1 MAVSLFI
8 QSTAFG
14 GYDKPQTD
22 KVIEDLFNQVY
33 ELKNK
38 IKDSDL
44 YASSRKKGSDAETS
58 AANAIAESAK
68 ELAKVQAENETL
80 SRHVEELK
88 AESKGKDDQITEL
101 NGEIDKL
108 KAELKEANNKLDKVE
123 NGEAAMLSKVFIEA
137 QKSADMVLGDAKKQ
151 ADEIK
156 ADTDKLTENMIT
168 EANNKAAKIVY
179 AAEKQAAEIE
189 AKAINDDEAMKAAS
203 SNMKAV
209 MLSDIES
216 ISSDLA
222 KIKELFVSLQTN
234 GTEKL
239 EKSETML
246 KDAEASLKKDGVPTF
261 KIPEQ
266 IAADLPKEPTL
277 GKTDYNYNTG
287 KSKDDIE
294 RNEELEKLMNMAQ
307 SIASDDTNKK
317 EEKKSEKKEDKKDD
331 KKKDGKSGGGLDLD
345 ALAKMAESLK

>member
-1 MAVSLFI
+1 MAGSLFI
-8 QSTAFG
+8 KSTAFG
-14 GYDKPQTD
+14 GYDKPETD
-22 KVIEDLFNQVY
+22 KVIEDLFAQVY

-38 IKDSDL
+38 VRDSDL
-44 YASSRKKGSDAETS
+44 FAAAKKKGADDQ
-58 AANAIAESAK
+58 ANAADVVAASAK

-88 AESKGKDDQITEL
+88 AESKGKDDQIAEL
-101 NGEIDKL
+101 NAEIEKL
-108 KAELKEANNKLDKVE
+108 KADLKEANNKLDKVE

-151 ADEIK
+151 ADSIK
-156 ADTDKLTENMIT
+156 ADSEKLTENMVV

-216 ISSDLA
+216 ISADLA

-234 GTEKL
+234 GTDKL
-239 EKSETML
+239 TMSETML
-246 KDAEASLKKDGVPTF
+246 KDAEASLKKDGVPKF
-261 KIPEQ
+261 KVPEE
-266 IAADLPKEPTL
+266 IAADLPKEPVL
-277 GKTDYNYNTG
+277 GKTDYSYNST
-287 KSKDDIE
+287 KTKDDIE
-294 RNEELEKLMNMAQ
+294 RNEELEKLMSMAQ
-307 SIASDDTNKK
+307 SIAKDDDKKTEKK
-317 EEKKSEKKEDKKDD
+317 EEKKDNKKDT
-331 KKKDGKSGGGLDLD
+331 KSGGGLDLD